1 MRFQLAARGVMRT
14 SIGTALVAAGLA
26 LAAPAY
32 ADVDTDFNNELHLYG
47 IYAGK
52 DYNAWIAKISC
63 KRINN
68 GLDSDANKAA
78 TFVHRNLAKDATTE
92 QAYQFLGAALRSYC
106 PDKMSILEQT
116 AQ

>member
-1 MRFQLAARGVMRT
+1 MKRT
-14 SIGTALVAAGLA
+14 AIGIVCVAAGLA
-26 LAAPAY
+26 FAAPAH

-52 DYNAWIAKISC
+52 DYNAWIAKITC

-68 GLDSDANKAA
+68 GLDTDANKSAV
-78 TFVHRNLAKDATTE
+78 FVHRNLSKDATTE

-106 PDKMSILEQT
+106 PDKMFILQP
-116 AQ
+116 APQ